1 MEITL
6 PQLLTILGMAVA
18 TYSTRVLSYLF
29 LRGRDFS
36 PDVKKLFEMM
46 PCCVMVSVV
55 APSFMTTSIPYL
67 GGLAAALLVAAKKS
81 LILSV
86 VAAVGVDA
94 LLMHVL

>member
-46 PCCVMVSVV
+46 PCCVV
-55 APSFMTTSIPYL
+55 APSFMTTSIPDL

>member
-36 PDVKKLFEMM
+36 PDVKKLFEMIGHR
-46 PCCVMVSVV
+46 PPRARSHGTH
-55 APSFMTTSIPYL
+55 PRRS
-67 GGLAAALLVAAKKS
+67 ALRTGFLPR
-81 LILSV
+81 
-86 VAAVGVDA
+86 
-94 LLMHVL
+94 